1 MKKFA
6 IFFVF
11 ILLFSGIMQSQE
23 LRINSYAAY
32 TFDDKI
38 NLYDFRGNLNGGL
51 FYGAGLEYIIPA
63 NFITNRFGLTNINSN
78 FGLELKYQRI
88 NSLFEYPYSGSV
100 LSTSY
105 NSNYIMAGFNH
116 YIPFKVFEPFY
127 GLDLG
132 VSVLNIKKSDPLVKF
147 AWGVK
152 LGTNIALTPTVSLR
166 FQADLKSIVE
176 SIDPHLNIGWGG
188 VNPSIST
195 YSTIYQISLGGGLI
209 FKIAT
214 N

>member
-1 MKKFA
+1 MKKIGILIIA
-6 IFFVF
+6 IS
-11 ILLFSGIMQSQE
+11 LFSNLIQSQE

-32 TFDDKI
+32 TFDDRI
-38 NLYDFRGNLNGGL
+38 NIYDLRGNLNGGL

-63 NFITNRFGLTNINSN
+63 NFITNRIGFTNINTN
-78 FGLELKYQRI
+78 LGIELKYQRI
-88 NSLFEYPYSGSV
+88 SSMFDVYNTGSTVSTPYS
-100 LSTSY
+100 
-105 NSNYIMAGFNH
+105 SNYIMAGFNH
-116 YIPFKVFEPFY
+116 YIPLKVLEPYY

-132 VSVLNIKKSDPLVKF
+132 VSVLDIQSTDPFVKF
-147 AWGVK
+147 AWGIK

-176 SIDPHLNIGWGG
+176 SIDPQLNIGWGG

-195 YSTIYQISLGGGLI
+195 YSTIYQFSLGGGLV
-209 FKIAT
+209 FKIPT